1 MAEDPECLGAIA
13 ARHATV
19 ADKIR
24 ALAGAGVARADIA
37 RFLGKRYQHVR
48 NVLEDD
54 AQSRPGGGGG
64 YVMGMADLSGVR
76 QGSDPFERH
85 DDTAY
90 VERRGKNVFWLEVK
104 PDGSLPMPP
113 ELVELLEATP
123 GRRVFVEVKNG
134 RLTMMSGNAA
144 LEEARAIVR
153 KYIPAGVNLADEL
166 IADRRAEAAREAADD
181 RDGDHGGGSPS
192 TSASGRT

>member
-1 MAEDPECLGAIA
+1 MTEGPERLGAIA
-13 ARHATV
+13 ARHMTV

-24 ALAGAGVARADIA
+24 ALSAAGVPRADIA

-54 AQSRPGGGGG
+54 AQSRPEGGGGF
-64 YVMGMADLSGVR
+64 VLGMADLSGLR
-76 QGSDPFERH
+76 ADLTDR
-85 DDTAY
+85 DDEAAY
-90 VERRGKNVFWLEVK
+90 IERRGKTVFWLEVK

-113 ELVELLEATP
+113 ELVELLDATP
-123 GRRVFVEVKNG
+123 GRRVFAEVKDG
-134 RLTMMSGNAA
+134 RLTMMSGKAA

-166 IADRRAEAAREAADD
+166 IAERRAQAAED
-181 RDGDHGGGSPS
+181 
-192 TSASGRT
+192 

>member
-1 MAEDPECLGAIA
+1 MAEDSERLNAIA

-54 AQSRPGGGGG
+54 AQSRPEGGGG
-64 YVMGMADLSGVR
+64 YVLGKADLSGVQEGPR
-76 QGSDPFERH
+76 PFDRG
-85 DDTAY
+85 DDAAY
-90 VERRGKNVFWLEVK
+90 IERRGKDVFWLEVK
-104 PDGSLPMPP
+104 PDGSLPLPP
-113 ELVELLEATP
+113 ELVEVLEATP

-134 RLTMMSGNAA
+134 RATMMSGMAA
-144 LEEARAIVR
+144 HEEARAIVR
-153 KYIPAGVNLADEL
+153 KYIPADVDLAGGL
-166 IADRRAEAAREAADD
+166 IEDRRN
-181 RDGDHGGGSPS
+181 GKMW
-192 TSASGRT
+192 

>member
-1 MAEDPECLGAIA
+1 MAEDPERLAAIA
-13 ARHATV
+13 ARHRTV

-24 ALAGAGVARADIA
+24 ALAGAGVPRADIA

-54 AQSRPGGGGG
+54 AQSGPTSGSGE
-64 YVMGMADLSGVR
+64 YVMGKADLSGVR
-76 QGSDPFERH
+76 EGPRPFER
-85 DDTAY
+85 DDDAAHI
-90 VERRGKNVFWLEVK
+90 ERRGKNVFWLKVK
-104 PDGSLPMPP
+104 PDGSLPLPQ

-123 GRRVFVEVKNG
+123 SGRVFVEVKDG
-134 RLTMMSGNAA
+134 RLTMMSGKAA
-144 LEEARAIVR
+144 LEEAQAIVR

-181 RDGDHGGGSPS
+181 
-192 TSASGRT
+192 

>member
-1 MAEDPECLGAIA
+1 MAEDPGRLGAIA

-24 ALAGAGVARADIA
+24 ALSAAGVARADIA

-48 NVLEDD
+48 NVLEGD
-54 AQSRPGGGGG
+54 AQSRPQSGG
-64 YVMGMADLSGVR
+64 YVLGKADLSGMQEGPR
-76 QGSDPFERH
+76 PFER
-85 DDTAY
+85 DDDEAY
-90 VERRGKNVFWLEVK
+90 IERRGKEVFWLEVK

-123 GRRVFVEVKNG
+123 GRRVFVEVKDG
-134 RLTMMSGNAA
+134 RAILMSGMAA
-144 LEEARAIVR
+144 HEEARALVR
-153 KYIPAGVNLADEL
+153 RYIPAHVNLADEL

-181 RDGDHGGGSPS
+181 
-192 TSASGRT
+192 